1 MPKPIKPRLQMGC
14 GEPLCGSLR
23 RLRDGLD
30 LLKCGVRPAVSD
42 ILTDRAAKERRLL

>member
-23 RLRDGLD
+23 RLRDLIR
-30 LLKCGVRPAVSD
+30 RPLA
-42 ILTDRAAKERRLL
+42 RAADQRRSRIASARRSIR